1 MHTKA
6 SGDLCI
12 LVQTYYALCI
22 PPCIICLRGCPLY
35 VPANLWGVSRR
46 WPDLVTAVLGAHSLG
61 AHLQDPVA
69 RGCRGSHEHRPAPR
83 TYGRALS
90 MLDLRPYCS
99 YSHGRPRPYCS
110 YSHGRL
116 GFALFSSTICSTI
129 LLLVLHMAARLLIF
143 DFRGTTHWRLFQIP
157 LECFLHTGV
166 G

>member
-22 PPCIICLRGCPLY
+22 PPYIICLRACPLY

-46 WPDLVTAVLGAHSLG
+46 WPDLVTDVLGAHSLG
-61 AHLQDPVA
+61 AYLQDPVA
-69 RGCRGSHEHRPAPR
+69 RGCRGSHGHRPAPR

-90 MLDLRPYCS
+90 MLDLR
-99 YSHGRPRPYCS
+99 YCS

-129 LLLVLHMAARLLIF
+129 LLLVLHMAVRLSIF